1 MDKDSDKVAC
11 PILSSYYV
19 MREID
24 SPRSQHIL
32 AEIGAGNGMEVY
44 LNGKLID
51 EFRQDFKTFPVV
63 MCLQTSCQNLASVNI
78 CS

>member
-1 MDKDSDKVAC
+1 
-11 PILSSYYV
+11 

-44 LNGKLID
+44 LNGKLIAKHLNPYRTK
-51 EFRQDFKTFPVV
+51 FRTEK
-63 MCLQTSCQNLASVNI
+63 
-78 CS
+78 